1 MVQPAA
7 RAGCDWGN
15 GTPGGCHE
23 GDVEEA
29 PARWAEAEGRAAGSG
44 GGALDDRERSE
55 RTESERTERSNWIQ
69 SVEKDR

>member
-1 MVQPAA
+1 LVQPAA

-29 PARWAEAEGRAAGSG
+29 PARWTEPVAAAEGRAARSG
-44 GGALDDRERSE
+44 GGRQRGEERERNLLSYPLL
-55 RTESERTERSNWIQ
+55 
-69 SVEKDR
+69 KK